1 MLRLTLH
8 CQIYALFVFSIFIFL
23 NYQTLV
29 YLLLIDSTSMIQ
41 SFVDAV
47 KSSFLTNSL
56 IGILASLGAAVLTLG
71 LGMDTPWAPWD
82 PLAETFYPPQLFTI
96 ASFFAT
102 LFFLSG
108 AVIVLKILEK
118 ATDLATKIWR
128 ITGVVFLILYG
139 LVSFGAG
146 TFEAGIMLN
155 ILHLVVGI
163 PALLLI
169 PKVLTERPD
178 ASIISTA

>member
-1 MLRLTLH
+1 MIRKG
-8 CQIYALFVFSIFIFL
+8 
-23 NYQTLV
+23 
-29 YLLLIDSTSMIQ
+29 MIQ
-41 SFVDAV
+41 SFIDAV
-47 KSSFLTNSL
+47 KSSLLTNSL

-71 LGMDTPWAPWD
+71 LDMDTPWAPWD

-108 AVIVLKILEK
+108 AVVLLKILEK
-118 ATDLATKIWR
+118 ATDFATKIWR
-128 ITGVVFLILYG
+128 ISGIVFLVVYG

-169 PKVLTERPD
+169 PKVIDGGQDTPP
-178 ASIISTA
+178 INTA

>member
-1 MLRLTLH
+1 MNFR
-8 CQIYALFVFSIFIFL
+8 

-29 YLLLIDSTSMIQ
+29 YLLLMIHIVMIQ
-41 SFVDAV
+41 SFIDAV

-108 AVIVLKILEK
+108 AVVVLKVLEK
-118 ATDLATKIWR
+118 ATAFATKIWR
-128 ITGVVFLILYG
+128 ITGIIFLVVYG

-155 ILHLVVGI
+155 ILHLLVGI

-169 PKVLTERPD
+169 PKVLDGGQDTS
-178 ASIISTA
+178 AINTV

>member
-1 MLRLTLH
+1 MIH
-8 CQIYALFVFSIFIFL
+8 IV
-23 NYQTLV
+23 
-29 YLLLIDSTSMIQ
+29 MIQ
-41 SFVDAV
+41 SFIDAV

-108 AVIVLKILEK
+108 AVVVLKVLEK
-118 ATDLATKIWR
+118 ATAFATKIWR
-128 ITGVVFLILYG
+128 ITGIIFLVVYG

-155 ILHLVVGI
+155 ILHLLVGI

-169 PKVLTERPD
+169 PKVIDGGQDTS
-178 ASIISTA
+178 AINTV

>member
-1 MLRLTLH
+1 MNFR
-8 CQIYALFVFSIFIFL
+8 

-29 YLLLIDSTSMIQ
+29 YLLLMIHIVMIQ
-41 SFVDAV
+41 SFIDAV

-56 IGILASLGAAVLTLG
+56 IGILASLGAAALTLG

-108 AVIVLKILEK
+108 AVVVLKVLEK
-118 ATDLATKIWR
+118 ATAFATKIWR
-128 ITGVVFLILYG
+128 ITGIIFLVVYG

-155 ILHLVVGI
+155 ILHLLVGI

-169 PKVLTERPD
+169 PKVIDGGQDTS
-178 ASIISTA
+178 AINTV

>member
-1 MLRLTLH
+1 M
-8 CQIYALFVFSIFIFL
+8 IFS

-29 YLLLIDSTSMIQ
+29 YLLLMIRSNMIQ
-41 SFVDAV
+41 SIVDAV

-56 IGILASLGAAVLTLG
+56 IGIFASLGAAVLTLG

-118 ATDLATKIWR
+118 ATDIATKIWR
-128 ITGVVFLILYG
+128 ISGIVFLVVYG

-155 ILHLVVGI
+155 ILHLVVGV

-169 PKVLTERPD
+169 PKVLAEKQD
-178 ASIISTA
+178 ASNINTA

>member
-1 MLRLTLH
+1 
-8 CQIYALFVFSIFIFL
+8 
-23 NYQTLV
+23 
-29 YLLLIDSTSMIQ
+29 MIRKGMVQ

-56 IGILASLGAAVLTLG
+56 IGIFASLGAAVLTLG
-71 LGMDTPWAPWD
+71 FGMDTPWAPWD

-108 AVIVLKILEK
+108 AVVVLKVLEK
-118 ATDLATKIWR
+118 ATDIATKIWR
-128 ITGVVFLILYG
+128 ITGVIFLVVYG

-169 PKVLTERPD
+169 PKVLD
-178 ASIISTA
+178 GGQDKSAINTA

>member
-1 MLRLTLH
+1 MGGRM
-8 CQIYALFVFSIFIFL
+8 VK
-23 NYQTLV
+23 
-29 YLLLIDSTSMIQ
+29 
-41 SFVDAV
+41 SFVDAI
-47 KSSFLTNSL
+47 KSSLLTNSL
-56 IGILASLGAAVLTLG
+56 IGIIASLGAGILTLG
-71 LGMDTPWAPWD
+71 LGLDTPWAPWD
-82 PLAETFYPPQLFTI
+82 SSGETFYPPRLFTI

-108 AVIVLKILEK
+108 AVIMLKILGK
-118 ATDLATKIWR
+118 ITNSATKIWR

-155 ILHLVVGI
+155 ILHVIVGV

-169 PKVLTERPD
+169 PKVLVEEQDILPTNS
-178 ASIISTA
+178 A

>member
-1 MLRLTLH
+1 MIRN
-8 CQIYALFVFSIFIFL
+8 I
-23 NYQTLV
+23 
-29 YLLLIDSTSMIQ
+29 MIQ

-47 KSSFLTNSL
+47 KSSLLTNSL

-108 AVIVLKILEK
+108 AVVVLKILEK
-118 ATDLATKIWR
+118 ATDIATKLWR
-128 ITGVVFLILYG
+128 ITGVIFLVVYG

-169 PKVLTERPD
+169 PKVSDREQ
-178 ASIISTA
+178 ASSTINTA